1 MPTQGDTL
9 GTMRH
14 GRGTFTSATGDTYTG
29 GWQYNKR
36 QGQGHAKFVRHISP
50 ETSEQPLPV
59 SYEGDWKDDRTQ
71 GYAVHRLGSSHLAWE
86 MTGNT
91 MISVPCFGS
100 TVRIAATTTCLLQ
113 L

>member
-1 MPTQGDTL
+1 MLTQGDTL

-36 QGQGHAKFVRHISP
+36 QGKGHAKFIRRTSA

-59 SYEGDWKDDRTQ
+59 SYEGDWEDDRTQ
-71 GYAVHRLGSSHLAWE
+71 GYAVHRLGSSHLAWG
-86 MTGNT
+86 MTGHMT
-91 MISVPCFGS
+91 SVPCFGS
-100 TVRIAATTTCLLQ
+100 TVHIAATIICLLQ